1 MSGGHFDYK
10 QHYINDIADE
20 IESVVQHEEAKRP
33 EIVKEIH
40 TTVYEKL
47 GDRLRINFNTLQSE
61 NSYDE
66 TIKHYRDAG
75 YTINE
80 ICSEPE
86 HRKAE
91 AVKNDLVYQIN
102 EWVSEEYVDEDG
114 ETVYFNDFSKETL
127 SEFKTAVELLRKAA
141 VYAQRID
148 WLLSGDD
155 GEETFHKRL
164 KEDLKNL
171 QNEQAN

>member
-10 QHYINDIADE
+10 QHYIDDIADE

-33 EIVKEIH
+33 KTVKEIH
-40 TTVYEKL
+40 TTVYEKK
-47 GDRLRINFNTLQSE
+47 GARLRINLNTLQSE

-75 YTINE
+75 YYIYE
-80 ICSEPE
+80 IDSTPE

-91 AVKNDLVYQIN
+91 VIKNDLVYQIN

-114 ETVYFNDFSKETL
+114 EPVYFNDFSKETL
-127 SEFKTAVELLRKAA
+127 SEFKTAVKLLRKAA

-155 GEETFHKRL
+155 GEETFHQRL
-164 KEDLKNL
+164 EEDLKNL
-171 QNEQAN
+171 QNEQA

>member
-10 QHYINDIADE
+10 QCYLNEIADE
-20 IESVVQHEEAKRP
+20 IASVVHHEESQRP
-33 EIVKEIH
+33 RIVKEIC
-40 TTVYEKL
+40 TTVYEKI
-47 GDRLRINFNTLQSE
+47 GDRLRFDFSALPR
-61 NSYDE
+61 NSYDS

-80 ICSEPE
+80 IDSTPE

-91 AVKNDLVYQIN
+91 AIKNDLVYQIN

-155 GEETFHKRL
+155 GEEEFHQRL
-164 KEDLKNL
+164 EEDLKNL

>member
-20 IESVVQHEEAKRP
+20 IESVVQHEESQRP
-33 EIVKEIH
+33 EIVKEIY

-47 GDRLRINFNTLQSE
+47 GDRLRINFRTLPG
-61 NSYDE
+61 NSYDS
-66 TIKHYRDAG
+66 TVKHYRDAG

-80 ICSEPE
+80 IDSTPE

-91 AVKNDLVYQIN
+91 AIKNDLVYQIN
-102 EWVSEEYVDEDG
+102 ECVSEEYIDEDG
-114 ETVYFNDFSKETL
+114 EPVYFNDFSKETL

-164 KEDLKNL
+164 EEDLKNL